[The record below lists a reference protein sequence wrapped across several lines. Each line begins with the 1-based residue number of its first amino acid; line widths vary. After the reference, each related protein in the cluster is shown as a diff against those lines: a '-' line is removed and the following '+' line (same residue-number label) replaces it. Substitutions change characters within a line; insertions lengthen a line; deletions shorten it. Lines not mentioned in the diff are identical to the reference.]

1 MTAYPIK
8 YEVYEDDG
16 CTELMATFNA
26 FDEETFEVKIDDK
39 LISSKD
45 LRELARLLEIAEK
58 QLKEGIKI

>member
-8 YEVYEDDG
+8 YEVYEDDS
-16 CTELMATFNA
+16 CTELMATLSA
-26 FDEETFEVKIDDK
+26 FDEDTFEVKIDDK